1 MSQVS
6 DQRGWKDRDL
16 TEHKNWGKPEK
27 RMIWGVNRRVWFQT
41 LEFKM
46 PRENAGGCACKQL
59 ELLAWAV

>member
-27 RMIWGVNRRVWFQT
+27 KDDLGSKQTSVVSDTRV
-41 LEFKM
+41 
-46 PRENAGGCACKQL
+46 
-59 ELLAWAV
+59 